1 MAYTDKN
8 FKTKKEFKLAVAAY
22 NTISP
27 IDGQRQ
33 GRAVTYFQPGG
44 MFPVPQNGPVTIEGP
59 HYPKPHT
66 WYASC
71 VAKDGVIVS
80 VK

>member
-22 NTISP
+22 NTISL
-27 IDGQRQ
+27 DGQRQ
-33 GRAVTYFQPGG
+33 GRAVKYFQPGG
-44 MFPVPQNGPVTIEGP
+44 MFPVSQNGPVTIEGP
-59 HYPKPHT
+59 HYPQPHT